1 MSDDELAGTGGG
13 ADEGEG
19 ESSLAPPEGDY
30 PDGYWPPWDAKL
42 RNDFRSA
49 ENAKSND
56 GLISPTFRDPPWTS
70 EPGAH
75 TAEIL
80 EAARRRGTQAADRGT
95 TAEARAQR
103 IVQVGLTM
111 LTVAFVV
118 AGFTAS
124 RVRAGDAAGWWWI
137 AVAVTIVP
145 ILLLALTITQAV
157 SVDRVGYVHPAE
169 PGPAAASDDEDEQ
182 RRNLIRQ
189 EARAALMANW
199 TARHKV
205 NEFLQARAWLT
216 RSIAALGAAGIAA
229 CLTWLYVAPAP
240 TTAPAINVDVHVSS
254 PDTTTTAPAT
264 TAVSTTTN
272 TTSTSGP

>member
-1 MSDDELAGTGGG
+1 MSGDDLAGTGGG

-19 ESSLAPPEGDY
+19 ESSLAPPKDDY
-30 PDGYWPPWDAKL
+30 PDGYWPPWHAKL

-56 GLISPTFRDPPWTS
+56 GLVSPTFDDPAWTTG
-70 EPGAH
+70 PGAH
-75 TAEIL
+75 TAEVL
-80 EAARRRGTQAADRGT
+80 EAARRRGMQAADRGT

-111 LTVAFVV
+111 LTVAFLV
-118 AGFTAS
+118 AGFTAN
-124 RVRAGDAAGWWWI
+124 RVRAGDAACWWWI
-137 AVAVTIVP
+137 AVGVTIVP

-169 PGPAAASDDEDEQ
+169 PGPAAANDDEDEQ
-182 RRNLIRQ
+182 RRILVRQ
-189 EARAALMANW
+189 EARAANMANW

-216 RSIAALGAAGIAA
+216 RSITALGAAGIAA
-229 CLTWLYVAPAP
+229 CLTWIFVAPAP
-240 TTAPAINVDVHVSS
+240 PTTPDINVDVHVSS
-254 PDTTTTAPAT
+254 PETTTTAPTT

-272 TTSTSGP
+272 RTSTSGP